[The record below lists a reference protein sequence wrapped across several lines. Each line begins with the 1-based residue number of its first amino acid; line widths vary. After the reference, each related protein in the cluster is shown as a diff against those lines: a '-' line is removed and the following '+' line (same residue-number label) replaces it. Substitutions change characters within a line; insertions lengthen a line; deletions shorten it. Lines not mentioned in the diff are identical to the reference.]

1 MVIISEKF
9 FKALLNLKRHSS
21 HFHGHLHMISIEVR
35 NLVQIYHVL
44 DPRHKTST
52 DHSLMLLDVI
62 TLLAYQY
69 QFNYQYQFLLK
80 ANIPLPDF
88 QSKWLY
94 SYWKRLSHTCN
105 MNKVATHDVMN
116 STSKAPSVFSLFNS
130 AWLRCCIKS

>member
-1 MVIISEKF
+1 MVIISEKTS
-9 FKALLNLKRHSS
+9 KALLNLKRHSS

-44 DPRHKTST
+44 DPRHNTST
-52 DHSLMLLDVI
+52 DQSLKILDVI
-62 TLLAYQY
+62 TLLA
-69 QFNYQYQFLLK
+69 YQYQFLLK

-94 SYWKRLSHTCN
+94 SYWTRLSHTCN

-116 STSKAPSVFSLFNS
+116 STSKAPSGFSLFNS